1 MNIAKYIED
10 RIAVRQRDLSFRA
23 TVKFL
28 WGNGAKVQ
36 REGQSAIDPTAYGVL
51 GSYTPVVGDDVIVAN
66 LGGGWIILGKNVPF

>member
-10 RIAVRQRDLSFRA
+10 RIAVRLRDLSFRA
-23 TVKFL
+23 TVTET
-28 WGNGAKVQ
+28 WGNGAFVQ
-36 REGQSAIDPTAYGVL
+36 REGQSAADPTAYGVL